1 MIGLDTNVILR
12 CFVDDDPNQARQA
25 RRFVADRYTREHP
38 GFIDRVALCEMV
50 WVLVRGHR
58 FDRTK
63 AADVVSRLLASSE
76 IVLED
81 SDAVRAALRT
91 FMTRNIEF
99 ADALIG
105 EVNLARGCEATATF
119 DRKAAKLDGFVRVT
133 RTTPATAWRRV
144 AQTPRLPSG

>member
-25 RRFVADRYTREHP
+25 RQFVADRCTRESP
-38 GFIDRVALCEMV
+38 GFIDRVALCELV
-50 WVLVRGHR
+50 WVLSRGHR

-63 AADVVSRLLASSE
+63 AADIVSRLLDSSE

-91 FMTRNIEF
+91 FMTRSIDF

-105 EVNLARGCEATATF
+105 EVNRSRGCVATATF
-119 DRKAAKLDGFVRVT
+119 DRKAVKLEGFIGV
-133 RTTPATAWRRV
+133 
-144 AQTPRLPSG
+144 S